1 MNILLHICCGPC
13 AIYPLRA
20 LREQGHE
27 VTGLFYNPNIH
38 PLQEYLRRRGSA
50 QEVAGRFCLRMIF
63 LDREYDPQAYMRRVA
78 FRETSRCLL
87 CYQLRLE
94 RTLSIARRGKF
105 QGFSSTLL
113 YSKQQQHQVI
123 ARLGAD
129 LAGDGRVGFV
139 YQDFRLGWQEGIQQS
154 LEWKLYR
161 QDYCGCLYSEFERFQ
176 GSLQEVNEKRSP
188 ESQTE

>member
-1 MNILLHICCGPC
+1 
-13 AIYPLRA
+13 
-20 LREQGHE
+20 
-27 VTGLFYNPNIH
+27 
-38 PLQEYLRRRGSA
+38 
-50 QEVAGRFCLRMIF
+50 
-63 LDREYDPQAYMRRVA
+63 
-78 FRETSRCLL
+78 
-87 CYQLRLE
+87 LRLE

-113 YSKQQQHQVI
+113 YSKQQQHQVV

-176 GSLQEVNEKRSP
+176 EQLNTVAAHGSF
-188 ESQTE
+188 